1 MGASSDI
8 LYPPTK
14 QEEAAAHIIAG
25 GMYYFINLVS
35 HLFQLNTASK
45 SGYFLFIFIVQV
57 CIFPTGLVTL
67 QPRYISFHGK

>member
-45 SGYFLFIFIVQV
+45 SGYFLFPGLYFFLQVWSLCSHDIFHFMVNE
-57 CIFPTGLVTL
+57 
-67 QPRYISFHGK
+67 